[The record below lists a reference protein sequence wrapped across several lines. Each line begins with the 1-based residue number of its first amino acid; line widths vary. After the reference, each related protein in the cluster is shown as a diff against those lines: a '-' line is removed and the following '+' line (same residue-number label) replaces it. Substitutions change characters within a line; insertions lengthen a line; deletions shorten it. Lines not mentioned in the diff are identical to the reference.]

1 MRSKLACSFLGSLV
15 HTAVLLAPLAATG
28 RLASAAADWPV
39 VALVLMAGAFYLAEL
54 SAMEHAERRARPPA
68 LRIDRLARRL
78 ALCSCLAVLAVFWTA
93 LLERAAGPV
102 SFAWHQALGF
112 VMMPAGIAMRRAAI
126 GRLGERFVTS
136 VSADGRCELVD
147 EGVYARVRHPSETG
161 LLLVTLGAAILLG
174 SSAAAAVWCAVLLP
188 LTLARIGIEDRCLS
202 RAFGGEFRSYRR
214 RVRALVPFLF

>member
-28 RLASAAADWPV
+28 RLASAAADWSIA
-39 VALVLMAGAFYLAEL
+39 ALVVMAGAFYLAEL
-54 SAMEHAERRARPPA
+54 SAMQHAERRARPPA
-68 LRIDRLARRL
+68 RRIDRLACRL
-78 ALCSCLAVLAVFWTA
+78 ALGSCLAVLAVFWAA
-93 LLERAAGPV
+93 LLERSAGPA
-102 SFAWHQALGF
+102 SFAWHQALGL
-112 VMMPAGIAMRRAAI
+112 VAMPAGIAMRRAAI
-126 GRLGERFVTS
+126 GRLGERFVSS
-136 VSADGRCELVD
+136 VSADGRSELVD
-147 EGVYARVRHPSETG
+147 EGVYARVRHPSEAG

-188 LTLARIGIEDRCLS
+188 LTLARISIEDRCLS